1 VSGIAAGPPK
11 VRELK
16 ATIRG
21 SVLSR
26 RSRFHAGAKTC
37 YVSAAKHGGGQART
51 SMASALCSVGMLR
64 QSALRVFLACTLF
77 SLCSACAQPGRF
89 TGNNTYNP
97 NLDHVMF
104 ERLQQ
109 VRTDEA
115 NGNNQQALGELLQI
129 DAEGDFP
136 RPVGRDLPPSLGGNP
151 RDWNRRRIWQDHQN
165 QLAWAREMIGD
176 IYAEGRVGAQDLP
189 QAIAWY
195 QKAINT
201 NGAGLSTESLKFKL
215 AFMYENG
222 LGMPKSHAQA
232 EAILNS
238 TAARQTEAEIR
249 REEREHQM
257 WASVMY
263 FAFTHPGSSTSSTS
277 TESSEPT
284 WGECLRSGNFAGM
297 KGYPPW
303 KWP

>member
-1 VSGIAAGPPK
+1 
-11 VRELK
+11 
-16 ATIRG
+16 
-21 SVLSR
+21 
-26 RSRFHAGAKTC
+26 
-37 YVSAAKHGGGQART
+37 
-51 SMASALCSVGMLR
+51 
-64 QSALRVFLACTLF
+64 
-77 SLCSACAQPGRF
+77 
-89 TGNNTYNP
+89 
-97 NLDHVMF
+97 
-104 ERLQQ
+104 
-109 VRTDEA
+109 
-115 NGNNQQALGELLQI
+115 
-129 DAEGDFP
+129 
-136 RPVGRDLPPSLGGNP
+136 
-151 RDWNRRRIWQDHQN
+151 
-165 QLAWAREMIGD
+165 MIGD

-297 KGYPPW
+297 KGCPPW